1 VLTNLLSIA
10 IQYNY
15 KSLDSLVSEI
25 DSSNAN
31 AISFLGMTNIVT
43 LATYYNNNLLAN
55 SPMQCGI

>member
-1 VLTNLLSIA
+1 MLTNLLSIA